1 MIEYYIFYNKIII
14 VNCTVEKNISIKTV
28 IDSSA
33 DINCISQKYIDELG
47 IIYHDKSNSIE
58 TLDASY
64 FTLGKVNLYITFND
78 DKKYKSI
85 PSEFIVVGPD

>member
-58 TLDASY
+58 TLDASLMMTRSIKAY
-64 FTLGKVNLYITFND
+64 LVNL
-78 DKKYKSI
+78 
-85 PSEFIVVGPD
+85 